1 METDMTLIAANQQV
15 SPGVYARTV
24 QDNAGL
30 PIEFMK
36 VNASRIDRAYAA
48 GEPIW
53 MIVDELK
60 MVYAIRPMHK
70 PMKTPRALAKRVEF
84 VR

>member
-1 METDMTLIAANQQV
+1 MMIAANQQV
-15 SPGVYARTV
+15 SPGVYTRTV
-24 QDNAGL
+24 QDQAAL
-30 PIEFMK
+30 PHEFMK
-36 VNASRIDRAYAA
+36 INAGRIDRAYNA

-60 MVYAIRPMHK
+60 MVYATRPIHT
-70 PMKTPRALAKRVEF
+70 PMKTPRALAQRVTF

>member
-1 METDMTLIAANQQV
+1 MTSIISAKQQV

-24 QDNAGL
+24 QDQAAL
-30 PIEFMK
+30 PHDFMK
-36 VNASRIDRAYAA
+36 ANAARIDRAYAA

-53 MIVDELK
+53 MIVAELK
-60 MVYAIRPMHK
+60 MVREVQPTWQ
-70 PMKTPRALAKRVEF
+70 PTKTPRALARRVEI

>member
-1 METDMTLIAANQQV
+1 MSIIASNQQV

-24 QDNAGL
+24 QDQAAL

-36 VNASRIDRAYAA
+36 AQAARIDRAYVA

-53 MIVDELK
+53 MVVAELK
-60 MVYAIRPMHK
+60 MVFETQPNWK
-70 PMKTPRALAKRVEF
+70 PTKTPRALAAY
-84 VR
+84 VRIVK

>member
-1 METDMTLIAANQQV
+1 MTSIISDNQTV

-24 QDNAGL
+24 QDQAAL
-30 PIEFMK
+30 SHEFMK
-36 VNASRIDRAYAA
+36 ANAPRVDRAYAA

-53 MIVDELK
+53 MIVAELK
-60 MVYAIRPMHK
+60 MVQEVQPTWK
-70 PMKTPRALAKRVEF
+70 PTKTPRALASRVEI

>member
-1 METDMTLIAANQQV
+1 MTSIISAKQTT
-15 SPGVYARTV
+15 SPGVYSRTV
-24 QDNAGL
+24 QDLAGL

-36 VNASRIDRAYAA
+36 ANAARVDRAYAA

-53 MIVDELK
+53 MIVAELK
-60 MVYAIRPMHK
+60 MVRDVQPTWK
-70 PMKTPRALAKRVEF
+70 PTKTPRTLASRVER

>member
-1 METDMTLIAANQQV
+1 MTIIASNQQV

-24 QDNAGL
+24 QDQAAL
-30 PIEFMK
+30 PHAFMK
-36 VNASRIDRAYAA
+36 ANAARIDRAYAA

-53 MIVDELK
+53 MIVAELK
-60 MVYAIRPMHK
+60 MVREVQPTWT
-70 PMKTPRALAKRVEF
+70 PTKTPRALARRVEI

>member
-1 METDMTLIAANQQV
+1 MAIIASNQTI
-15 SPGVYARTV
+15 SPGLYARTV
-24 QDNAGL
+24 QDQAGL

-36 VNASRIDRAYAA
+36 TNAARIDRAYAA

-53 MIVDELK
+53 MIVAELK
-60 MVYAIRPMHK
+60 MVREVQPTWQ
-70 PMKTPRALAKRVEF
+70 PTKTPRALARRVEI